1 VALFASAGS
10 VTAAKVVSCSSMAL
24 PLDSN
29 VRDPNVVYLIVEYDR
44 ISRAIEVDRVVS
56 FVLRRRTVLPA
67 YRGYN
72 ADGLEARAQAL
83 AWLFSQSETA

>member
-1 VALFASAGS
+1 VALFASADS

-29 VRDPNVVYLIVEYDR
+29 VRDPNLVYLIVEYDR

-56 FVLRRRTVLPA
+56 FVQTG
-67 YRGYN
+67 RGN
-72 ADGLEARAQAL
+72 RGWLAQLWASSMFQL
-83 AWLFSQSETA
+83 DS